1 MKSLKF
7 ILGAA
12 SSLLLS
18 CTGGGDA
25 PAPTQVHTRIC
36 AGTTK
41 AAAGPQDSGLYPVLW
56 QEGDRI
62 SVNGNLS
69 NPLGASF
76 AGSGEAVFAFSGFSS
91 AAPFNMLYPG
101 STDGTVVLDGAT
113 PAMYAVNQSLDEV
126 AQFHQLT
133 AGIYVELYGELSLSS
148 LTLESLGGEAP
159 GGTFSVA
166 FPSGALSAAS
176 SVGSLERTFASP
188 ASLSMDAPL
197 AVCWFIKPGTYAS
210 GLTLRA
216 GSPQGTVLSWSF
228 GRGKTLETG
237 KMYKL
242 DPVSFLSPVPNLPDD
257 TDDPDDPSDPA
268 DDGIQVTLEEMTEL
282 VYGYGL

>member
-69 NPLGASF
+69 NPLGATF
-76 AGSGEAVFAFSGFSS
+76 AGSGEAVFSFSGFSS
-91 AAPFNMLYPG
+91 DAPFNMLYPG
-101 STDGTVVLDGAT
+101 STDATVELDGAT

-133 AGIYVELYGELSLSS
+133 AGIYVELYGKLSLSS

-176 SVGSLERTFASP
+176 SAGSLERTFASP

-197 AVCWFIKPGTYAS
+197 AVYWYIKPGTYAK
-210 GLTLRA
+210 GLSLSAR
-216 GSPQGTVLSWSF
+216 SPQGTVLRWSF
-228 GRGKTLETG
+228 GFGKTLETG
-237 KMYKL
+237 KMYAL
-242 DPVSFLSPVPNLPDD
+242 APISFVSPVPNLPDD
-257 TDDPDDPSDPA
+257 TDDPDDPVDPA
-268 DDGIQVTLEEMTEL
+268 DGGIPVSLEEMTEID
-282 VYGYGL
+282 YGYEL

>member
-69 NPLGASF
+69 RPLGALF
-76 AGSGEAVFAFSGFSS
+76 AGSGEAVFSFSGFSS

-101 STDGTVVLDGAT
+101 STDATVELDGAT

-133 AGIYVELYGELSLSS
+133 AGIYVELYGKLSLSS

-176 SVGSLERTFASP
+176 SAGSLERTFASP

-197 AVCWFIKPGTYAS
+197 AVYWYIKPGTYAK
-210 GLTLRA
+210 GLSLSAR
-216 GSPQGTVLSWSF
+216 SPQGTVLRWSF
-228 GRGKTLETG
+228 GFGKTLETG
-237 KMYKL
+237 KMYAL
-242 DPVSFLSPVPNLPDD
+242 APISFVSPVPNLPDD
-257 TDDPDDPSDPA
+257 TDDPDDPVDPA
-268 DDGIQVTLEEMTEL
+268 DGGIPVSLEEMTEID
-282 VYGYGL
+282 YGYEL

>member
-36 AGTTK
+36 TGTTK

-69 NPLGASF
+69 NPLGATF
-76 AGSGEAVFAFSGFSS
+76 AGSGEAVFSFSGFSS
-91 AAPFNMLYPG
+91 DAPFNMLYPG
-101 STDGTVVLDGAT
+101 STDATVELDGAT

-133 AGIYVELYGELSLSS
+133 AGIYVELYGKLSLSS

-176 SVGSLERTFASP
+176 SAGSLERTFASP

-197 AVCWFIKPGTYAS
+197 AVYWYIKPGTYAK
-210 GLTLRA
+210 GLSLSAR
-216 GSPQGTVLSWSF
+216 SPQGTVLRWSF
-228 GRGKTLETG
+228 GFGKTLETG
-237 KMYKL
+237 KMYAL
-242 DPVSFLSPVPNLPDD
+242 APISFVSPVPNLPDD
-257 TDDPDDPSDPA
+257 TDDPDDPVDPA
-268 DDGIQVTLEEMTEL
+268 DGGIPVSLEEMTEID
-282 VYGYGL
+282 YGYEL